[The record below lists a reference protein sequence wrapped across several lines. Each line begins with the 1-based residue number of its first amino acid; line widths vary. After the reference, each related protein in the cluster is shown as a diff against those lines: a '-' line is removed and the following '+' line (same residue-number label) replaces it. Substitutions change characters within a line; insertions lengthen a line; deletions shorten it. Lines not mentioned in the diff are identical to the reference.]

1 MQNQSTNKNTVA
13 NVWMRFSIIWLI
25 TSISVVLI
33 RLWIPLLFIWLILG
47 IVWLFY
53 KPKLKARIA
62 VIIPLIIFIA
72 LTSIVC
78 YIWSSMRTP
87 AIQFADWAKTQI
99 EQFDE
104 ETFDENRFN
113 NIMNEEISNMTSS
126 MSKEDYESLMN
137 NSTWS
142 NTIEKRSYM
151 VFWLFQ
157 QITENSFEKYKNWYI
172 PEINNEKNILNIDI
186 ENDKNI
192 KNNVKNS
199 NDNNEKE
206 NIEIFNQTEES
217 DIDQIINALE

>member
-1 MQNQSTNKNTVA
+1 
-13 NVWMRFSIIWLI
+13 
-25 TSISVVLI
+25 
-33 RLWIPLLFIWLILG
+33 
-47 IVWLFY
+47 
-53 KPKLKARIA
+53 
-62 VIIPLIIFIA
+62 
-72 LTSIVC
+72 
-78 YIWSSMRTP
+78 
-87 AIQFADWAKTQI
+87 
-99 EQFDE
+99 
-104 ETFDENRFN
+104 
-113 NIMNEEISNMTSS
+113 

-199 NDNNEKE
+199 NNNNEKE